1 MEIATIDKTAES
13 WMRDL
18 YLPAYQV
25 SEAAKYVG
33 VHPNTI
39 SAWHYRGDPV
49 LPGRTK
55 GRMLSYLELIEVA
68 FVAFFRKLGIP
79 MELVRNARNYQ
90 DLVLDDKRQDNGNS
104 EVYETLPGD
113 SKTGAF
119 FFFAEI
125 SAAKNFERGEREF
138 NVHRIEVEYP
148 FASLRFKTEGLH
160 ILTEYHRLD
169 PSAPIWKRSM
179 SSDTLRRLNWV
190 HITGNQFADFDY
202 SHGIVSRWHLAGRDS
217 QVLIDP
223 RITFGDPTVSGL
235 STWVILGRY
244 NAGETI
250 PEIMDDFEISETA
263 VRDALA
269 FEGIRVA

>member
-1 MEIATIDKTAES
+1 MAIATIDKTAES

-18 YLPAYQV
+18 YLPAYHV

-68 FVAFFRKLGIP
+68 FVAFFRKLGIS
-79 MELVRNARNYQ
+79 MELVREARNYQ
-90 DLVLDDKRQDNGNS
+90 GSTVNEDWRDSEILPVDDLPSVDFVEFAKVSVVEG
-104 EVYETLPGD
+104 YEI
-113 SKTGAF
+113 
-119 FFFAEI
+119 E
-125 SAAKNFERGEREF
+125 ERDF
-138 NVHRIEVEYP
+138 SVSNIESEYP

-160 ILTEYHRLD
+160 ILTEYHKSD
-169 PSAPIWKRSM
+169 PSAPKWARSM
-179 SSDTLRRLNWV
+179 TSDILKRLNWV
-190 HITGNQFADFDY
+190 HITENQFADFDY